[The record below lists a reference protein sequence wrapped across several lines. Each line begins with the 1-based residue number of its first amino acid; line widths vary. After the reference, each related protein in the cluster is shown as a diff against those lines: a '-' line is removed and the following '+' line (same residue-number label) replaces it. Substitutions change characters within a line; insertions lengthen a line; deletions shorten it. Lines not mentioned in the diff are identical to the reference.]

1 MAVPS
6 VSADPFVSLIATVNG
21 SGAIEPRDANF
32 WRRTGS
38 ADRLAALTRNRAVV
52 LGRRT
57 YASLSFLSPDRWF
70 FVLTRDPDLLEE
82 GGARYLSGYGYWFMP
97 SLGAAIEAARHTS
110 RRISAP
116 ELFVLGGSGVLAEAY
131 PAAQRVYR
139 TLARGER
146 SGTDRLDG
154 LGDGGWRS
162 VHAERPVRNADGSE
176 HQFEVLERLP

>member
-6 VSADPFVSLIATVNG
+6 KSAEPIVSLIATVDENG
-21 SGAIEPRDANF
+21 SIEARDANF

-38 ADRLAALTRNRAVV
+38 AERLDALTRNRAIV

-82 GGARYLSGYGYWFMP
+82 GGARYLSGYGFWFMP
-97 SLGAAIEAARHTS
+97 DLGAGIEAARHIAQ
-110 RRISAP
+110 RVSAP
-116 ELFVLGGSGVLAEAY
+116 ELFVLGGAGVLAEAY

-139 TLARGER
+139 TLARGQRSCTER
-146 SGTDRLDG
+146 LAG

-162 VHAERPVRNADGSE
+162 VHAERSVRNADGSE
-176 HQFEVLERLP
+176 HQFAVLERLP